1 MKRAAAAGRILT
13 VLVSALLA
21 LAGLVAAFYSGN
33 EANRLRTFFEAEKK
47 VLVQETL
54 DFDPRQNPPGDAH
67 GSQRKEKGGH

>member
-1 MKRAAAAGRILT
+1 MKGLGAARHILT
-13 VLVSALLA
+13 VLLSALLTLAA
-21 LAGLVAAFYSGN
+21 LMATFHSGQ
-33 EANRLRTFFEAEKK
+33 EAKRLQSFFEAEKK